1 MTEKTDK
8 PKVRRRAAVP
18 HQSGDRYAIDPIAFA
33 FALIL
38 APVLVAILGF
48 WALLIPVFA
57 LVLGGPVYLIVGTP
71 VLLIYLHYRPGCA
84 AGAALL
90 ALATMLFGMGGIA
103 LSDSLLAPV
112 VDIDGLMALAAFG
125 VFFGPLWAATF
136 GGLYNSWRSDAS
148 RRPLPPFPHLKLK
161 GVQPC

>member
-8 PKVRRRAAVP
+8 PKVYGGEAVP

-38 APVLVAILGF
+38 APVLVTILGF
-48 WALLIPVFA
+48 WALFIPVFA

-71 VLLIYLHYRPGCA
+71 VLLIYLHHRPGSA
-84 AGAALL
+84 AGAAVL
-90 ALATMLFGMGGIA
+90 ALAAVVIGMGGIA
-103 LSDSLLAPV
+103 LWDSVLMPV
-112 VDIDGLMALAAFG
+112 PNIDGLMAFAAFG
-125 VFFGPLWAATF
+125 LIFGPLWGLAF
-136 GGLYNSWRSDAS
+136 GSLYNRWRSDAS
-148 RRPLPPFPHLKLK
+148 RQPLPPFPHLNPK